1 MSRRGVPAAGLLR
14 WVMLAV
20 AFPCAAEPCM
30 QALPDGTRLESG
42 RYALV
47 FRTQPAAVVVGS
59 HFAVEFS
66 VCPKSDAPPPQS
78 VRVDAHMPAH
88 RHGMNYAP
96 QVARTADGRY
106 LATGLMFHM
115 PGRWEFVFDL
125 RAGDKTDRL
134 NESVTLE

>member
-1 MSRRGVPAAGLLR
+1 MAAAL
-14 WVMLAV
+14 
-20 AFPCAAEPCM
+20 PCAAEPCEPG
-30 QALPDGTRLESG
+30 LPGGKRIESE

-47 FRTQPAAVVVGS
+47 FRTEPAAIVVGR

-66 VCPKSDAPPPQS
+66 ICPKGDAPAPQS
-78 VRVDAHMPAH
+78 MRIDAHMPAH

-96 QVARTADGRY
+96 QIARTSEGRY

-134 NESVTLE
+134 SESVTLE

>member
-1 MSRRGVPAAGLLR
+1 
-14 WVMLAV
+14 
-20 AFPCAAEPCM
+20 M
-30 QALPDGTRLESG
+30 QALPVGKRLESE

-47 FRTQPAAVVVGS
+47 FRTQPAAIVVGS

-66 VCPKSDAPPPQS
+66 VCPKGDAPAPLS
-78 VRVDAHMPAH
+78 VRIDAHMPAH

-96 QVARTADGRY
+96 QIARTTEGRY

-134 NESVTLE
+134 SESVTLE